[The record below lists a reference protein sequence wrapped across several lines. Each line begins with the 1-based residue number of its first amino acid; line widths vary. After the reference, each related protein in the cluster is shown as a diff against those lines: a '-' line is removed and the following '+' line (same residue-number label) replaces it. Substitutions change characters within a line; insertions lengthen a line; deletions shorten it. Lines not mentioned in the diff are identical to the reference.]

1 MEKSFKYKLDFY
13 YQQAIIYLITLILYT
28 GLKGSFIE
36 DKFSLIFHDPILYII
51 AFFVVFSFAILILNW
66 IRGRKLIVKEDG
78 LIFYNK
84 FHEREIKFS
93 SIEWMHIGRE
103 RAVQT
108 AGRSQVIVFKIKGR
122 RRLFRLRIG
131 RYEHQKELIQM
142 VHEIAKK
149 VPQRKHWQD
158 FINKITQE

>member
-1 MEKSFKYKLDFY
+1 MEKLFKYKLDFY

-36 DKFSLIFHDPILYII
+36 DKFSLIFHDPIIYII
-51 AFFVVFSFAILILNW
+51 AFFVIFSFAVLLLNW
-66 IRGRKLIVKEDG
+66 IRGRKLIIKDDSLV
-78 LIFYNK
+78 FHNK

-93 SIEWMHIGRE
+93 NIEWMHIGRE

-122 RRLFRLRIG
+122 RRLLRLRIG
-131 RYEHQKELIQM
+131 RYELQKELIQM
-142 VHEIAKK
+142 VHEISKK
-149 VPQRKHWQD
+149 VPQRKRWQD
-158 FINKITQE
+158 FIKKITQE

>member
-1 MEKSFKYKLDFY
+1 M
-13 YQQAIIYLITLILYT
+13 
-28 GLKGSFIE
+28 
-36 DKFSLIFHDPILYII
+36 
-51 AFFVVFSFAILILNW
+51 
-66 IRGRKLIVKEDG
+66 IVKDDG

-93 SIEWMHIGRE
+93 NFEWMHIGRE

-142 VHEIAKK
+142 VHEISKK
-149 VPQRKHWQD
+149 VPQRKRWQD
-158 FINKITQE
+158 FINKMTQE